1 MFEEVV
7 GREGVGITAFQF
19 LGITVYILYTIMVAF
34 SSSWSVF
41 AEVQRPKVR
50 RLD

>member
-19 LGITVYILYTIMVAF
+19 LGIAVYILYTIMAAF
-34 SSSWSVF
+34 SSS
-41 AEVQRPKVR
+41 
-50 RLD
+50 